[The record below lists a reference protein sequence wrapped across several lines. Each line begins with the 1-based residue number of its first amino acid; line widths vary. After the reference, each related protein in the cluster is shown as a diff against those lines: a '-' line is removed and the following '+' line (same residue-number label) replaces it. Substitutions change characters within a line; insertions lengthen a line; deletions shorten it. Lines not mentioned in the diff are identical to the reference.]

1 MSYPGEAFRAG
12 IRAVL
17 PLVPGIV
24 PFGMIAGIAPIEA
37 GLGDAVAVG
46 MSLLI
51 FAGASQLA
59 AVQLLAGGA
68 LPAVIILTALVIN
81 LRFVMYSASLA
92 PYLKHLPGRQRWP
105 LAYLL
110 TDQAYAVS
118 ITRFV
123 REDETIVSHRH
134 WFYLGAGLTMWLP
147 WQLATI
153 AGVGLGTGVPPSWG
167 LDFAIPLT
175 FMALL
180 VPAVRARPGLAAAVA
195 AGLVATLAA
204 SLPFNLGLILA
215 AVVGVTT
222 GLLAE
227 IHLQRRTRHR

>member
-1 MSYPGEAFRAG
+1 MNSPGSAFSAG
-12 IRAVL
+12 VRAVL

-59 AVQLLAGGA
+59 VVQLLDNNA
-68 LPAVIILTALVIN
+68 LPVVIVLTALVIN

-92 PYLKHLPGRQRWP
+92 PYFGHLPARQRWP

-118 ITRFV
+118 VTRFL
-123 REDETIVSHRH
+123 REEQAGAASRH

-153 AGVGLGTGVPPSWG
+153 AGVWLGAGVPPSWG

-180 VPAVRARPGLAAAVA
+180 VPAVRSRPGLVAAIA
-195 AGLVATLAA
+195 AGLIATVAAP
-204 SLPFNLGLILA
+204 LPFNLALVLA
-215 AVVGVTT
+215 AVVGVTA
-222 GLLAE
+222 GLLTE
-227 IHLQRRTRHR
+227 IHLQRRTEFP